1 MATHFRGSYEERLA
15 LDVFIK
21 LNRATDSVNE
31 RASRKFTG
39 ACLTH
44 GQFGA
49 LESLYHL
56 GPMKISD
63 IAAKHLKSKNNF
75 TVIIDNLERAALVR
89 RIDAS
94 EDRRVTMVELTEK
107 GRQVIERIL
116 PCQVAEIVGTLSI
129 LSTEEQETLNGL
141 LRKLGRSLT
150 DSR

>member
-1 MATHFRGSYEERLA
+1 MATHFNGSYQERLA

-31 RASRKFTG
+31 RAARKFAG
-39 ACLTH
+39 ACLTP

-63 IAAKHLKSKNNF
+63 LAAKHLKSKNNF
-75 TVIIDNLERAALVR
+75 TVIVDNLEKAGLVQR
-89 RIDAS
+89 VDAPD
-94 EDRRVTMVELTEK
+94 DRRVTMVSLTDK
-107 GRQVIERIL
+107 GRDVIEHVL
-116 PCQVAEIVGTLSI
+116 PCHVAEIVATMSAL
-129 LSTEEQETLNGL
+129 TENEQETLNGL
-141 LRKLGRSLT
+141 LRKLGRSAT